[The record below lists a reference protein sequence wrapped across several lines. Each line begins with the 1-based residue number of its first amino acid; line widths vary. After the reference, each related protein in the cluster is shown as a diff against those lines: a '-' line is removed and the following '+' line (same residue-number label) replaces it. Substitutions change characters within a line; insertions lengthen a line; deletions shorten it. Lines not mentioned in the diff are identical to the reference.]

1 MKNKSIYLVLFLS
14 LTFILSS
21 CTQRL
26 VDFTIISTK
35 NIDLSKAATFER
47 AKKRNTGT
55 DRVYWLISI
64 PLGIPN
70 MKEAIDR
77 AIEQTPGSVA
87 LVDGVVYTKSMWFIL
102 SGFSEY
108 IVEGTP
114 LIDPALSLETGELES
129 QFNFVQYDKNGAL
142 KEIKPLTEEEYN
154 LKAEQIK
161 SNKLVRVK

>member
-1 MKNKSIYLVLFLS
+1 MKIKYIALS
-14 LTFILSS
+14 LSLIFIFSS
-21 CTQRL
+21 CTQRI

-35 NIDLSKAATFER
+35 NIDLSKAASFER
-47 AKKRNTGT
+47 SKKRNTGT

-102 SGFSEY
+102 CGFSEY

-114 LIDPALSLETGELES
+114 LIDPALSLNMDELES
-129 QFNFVQYDKNGAL
+129 QYNYVHYDKEGKI
-142 KEIKPLTEEEYN
+142 KEIQPLTEQEYN
-154 LKAEQIK
+154 AKAEQIK
-161 SNKLVRVK
+161 SKKLGRTK